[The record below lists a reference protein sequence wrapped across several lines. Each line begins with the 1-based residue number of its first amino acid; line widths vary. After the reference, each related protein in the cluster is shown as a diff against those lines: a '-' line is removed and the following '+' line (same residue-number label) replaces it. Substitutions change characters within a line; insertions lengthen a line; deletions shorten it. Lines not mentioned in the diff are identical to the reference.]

1 MLTPDDVLDVV
12 FARAWRR
19 ERGYDEAEVDAFLKR
34 IVATLRGKRAVTARD
49 VLTVEFSPRKRGGR
63 AYKRTQVDAFLD
75 KVALTL
81 MKREVRASQRAERTA
96 VRTRRTELAESPEPE
111 IVRRAELVPPKTEVV
126 RRSAPVPPK
135 TEVVRR
141 SEASAEP
148 KPTDLV
154 PHAGFDQAGPQQAA
168 LDKAE
173 VDAFVDRVSATLR
186 GDDTLTAQDLLT
198 ARFNPPKPGHPG
210 YQEAS
215 VTAFLVM
222 VSTSIKHL
230 SPRNRVIP
238 AQRMPIAQAF
248 GRVRDT
254 PQLTAEAISGVV
266 LNEVPQGELGYDV
279 DQVDDL
285 LDRVAATLRGADAI
299 TATDVRFA
307 ELREVEAGG
316 YEPDEVDLLLDL
328 IAEHLDTAP
337 APDPA

>member
-34 IVATLRGKRAVTARD
+34 VVATLRGKQAVTARD

-96 VRTRRTELAESPEPE
+96 QRTRRTELAEPSQPE
-111 IVRRAELVPPKTEVV
+111 IVRRAELVPPKTEI
-126 RRSAPVPPK
+126 
-135 TEVVRR
+135 VRR

-168 LDKAE
+168 VDKAE

-186 GDDTLTAQDLLT
+186 GEDTLTAQDLLT
-198 ARFNPPKPGHPG
+198 ARFNPPQPGHPG

-215 VTAFLVM
+215 VVAFLVM

-230 SPRNRVIP
+230 SPRNRAIP

-248 GRVRDT
+248 RRVRDT
-254 PQLTAEAISGVV
+254 PKLTAEAISCVV
-266 LNEVPQGELGYDV
+266 LNEAPPGEQGYDV

-285 LDRVAATLRGADAI
+285 LDRVSATLRGADAI
-299 TATDVRFA
+299 AAADVRFA
-307 ELREVEAGG
+307 QFREVDAGG
-316 YEPDEVDLLLDL
+316 YDPDEVDLLLDL
-328 IAEHLDTAP
+328 IAEHLDAVP
-337 APDPA
+337 APDHA